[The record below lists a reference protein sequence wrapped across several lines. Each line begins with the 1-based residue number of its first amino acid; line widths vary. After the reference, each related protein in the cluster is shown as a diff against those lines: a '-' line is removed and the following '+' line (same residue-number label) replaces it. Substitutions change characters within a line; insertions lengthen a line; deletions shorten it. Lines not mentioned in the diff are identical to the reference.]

1 MNKKKILLYVA
12 VILLVI
18 LIGFLFIKIFDFE
31 NESKKFYN
39 GIPEVTLEL
48 VY

>member
-31 NESKKFYN
+31 NEPKK
-39 GIPEVTLEL
+39 IR
-48 VY
+48 